1 LAGGGDVTRADLGAA
16 GLSLLAFGFL
26 ALMAWTGKLAG
37 IDGVKVRL
45 FAWIV
50 EDLGVGNFGRAGA
63 TAVFAGLGLVL
74 VPVVLWVRHK
84 KF

>member
-1 LAGGGDVTRADLGAA
+1 MMRADLGAA
-16 GLSLLAFGFL
+16 GLSLLVFGFL

-50 EDLGVGNFGRAGA
+50 EDVGVANFGRAGA
-63 TAVFAGLGLVL
+63 TALFVGLGLAS
-74 VPVVLWVRHK
+74 VPVVLCVRRQWY
-84 KF
+84 